1 MSALRNAIIAH
12 LKADAAVVA
21 AATGGIWPG
30 LPPKGR
36 ATYPFISVTA
46 MKGDTPERVFRGGGA
61 VADEIAFERA
71 VFLVKAIDKSTSPN
85 AAADIK
91 ALVRTALDGAA
102 VTITDYTLLSC
113 EWRGDIPGYSELDDS
128 TQYQHEGGLY
138 EIWAKKT

>member
-12 LKADAAVVA
+12 LKADAPTVA

-46 MKGDTPERVFRGGGA
+46 QKPPEGVWTFQQVACEDA
-61 VADEIAFERA
+61 VY
-71 VFLVKAIDKSTSPN
+71 LVKAIDRNASPK

-91 ALVRTALDGAA
+91 ALIRTSLNLASL
-102 VTITDYTLLSC
+102 TIEGYDSMGLLWLREVS
-113 EWRGDIPGYSELDDS
+113 YSELDDS
-128 TQYQHEGGLY
+128 GHYQHEGGLY
-138 EIWAKKT
+138 SLMAEET